1 MMNSRRLSVVVGL
14 AVITVSCGSNNEF
27 DAKSIL
33 EADPVSL
40 QGEQLTLSMK
50 DVECGVQA
58 ELWDSPSQVS
68 QQRTVA
74 RLNSKGRALN
84 FSDDVTMEL
93 NSRPYIQVSGAFP
106 LQVNEVTEVAEGSE
120 NNTKLV
126 TAKVRVKIQ
135 HPCFQ
140 NPLPVM
146 GVKRGNFQ
154 HDRAASF
161 LLRLNKDAW
170 SVEKVVH

>member
-1 MMNSRRLSVVVGL
+1 MNSRTLSVVVGL
-14 AVITVSCGSNNEF
+14 AVITLSCGSNSDF
-27 DAKSIL
+27 DAKSIV
-33 EADPVSL
+33 EASPVNL
-40 QGEQLTLSMK
+40 DGEQVTLSSK

-58 ELWDSPSQVS
+58 ELWESPSHVS
-68 QQRTVA
+68 EERSVA

-84 FSDDVTMEL
+84 FSDDVTMEP
-93 NSRPYIQVSGAFP
+93 NSRPYVQIRGVFP
-106 LQVNEVTEVAEGSE
+106 LQVDEVTEVGAGGD

-146 GVKRGNFQ
+146 GVRRGSFQ
-154 HDRAASF
+154 HDTPASF
-161 LLRLNKDAW
+161 SLRLDKEGWKVD
-170 SVEKVVH
+170 KVVH